1 MHAPPIFVIVSS
13 YSDPARRLSSVVS
26 RNFGSRRAFRGGRD
40 DQSVVGRL
48 RTRHRHD
55 GSSTESSG
63 DDALVA
69 RARGGDTAAFAS
81 LYERHAPAIHRLS
94 LASVHCSQA
103 DDVTAE
109 VFAKAWTSL
118 GGFRGDGS
126 PFRGWLFG
134 IARNVI
140 ADTHRRRYRRP
151 TEPLDAP
158 HELVG
163 DDPTVARLQRLHLD
177 GVLRQL
183 GRRQRR
189 VIELKYF
196 AGLSNDEVAATLGVS
211 PGAVNTMQWRAL
223 QQLRQLLAEE
233 EVSS

>member
-1 MHAPPIFVIVSS
+1 MA
-13 YSDPARRLSSVVS
+13 
-26 RNFGSRRAFRGGRD
+26 RD
-40 DQSVVGRL
+40 DESVVGRV
-48 RTRHRHD
+48 RTRHRRD
-55 GSSTESSG
+55 GSTAETSG

-94 LASVHCSQA
+94 MASVHRSQA

-109 VFAKAWTSL
+109 VFAKAWGSL
-118 GGFRGDGS
+118 PGYRGDRS

-140 ADTHRRRYRRP
+140 ADTHRHRYRRP
-151 TEPLDAP
+151 TEPLEDP
-158 HELVG
+158 HDPVD

-196 AGLSNDEVAATLGVS
+196 AGLSNDEVALTLGVS
-211 PGAVNTMQWRAL
+211 SGAVNTLQWRAL
-223 QQLRQLLAEE
+223 QSLRTLLAEE